1 MLIAVYIIIGV
12 FAGAT
17 LLSHIV
23 LASGVFLSRKDEK
36 SRRGVFSPSG
46 LEDYTISVIIP
57 ARNEEGNLEKLFHA
71 LEKQSFDRFKIILVN
86 DRSTDKTAD
95 LMELFKKRYPER
107 VEIIHVRDYTDFPGM
122 NPKQY
127 ALLQGIEGDD
137 SDILLFTDADC
148 VPPPKWVEYTALQFL
163 DQEIGIVIGPIHTEQ
178 KRGFIY
184 RFQVFDHI
192 FRYFYTAGSAGIGM
206 PTGGFGNNLAARR
219 QAIDDIGGYGSIGYS
234 VTEDAA
240 LIAKI
245 RKLNR
250 YTIAATTT
258 PETRVTAAA
267 QSSWQVLA
275 KQERR
280 WSYGAFFSPDWKT
293 ILGYG
298 MVMFFL
304 FAGLIS
310 IPLSFLFAP
319 LAVIVGSTFTSMLIM
334 ACAGGICLRAK
345 PGEYWLWLLPS
356 IIWCALFYTFNNIL
370 SFINI
375 PIEWKGKK
383 LEKM

>member
-1 MLIAVYIIIGV
+1 M
-12 FAGAT
+12 FAGTT
-17 LLSHIV
+17 LLSHIS
-23 LASGVFLSRKDEK
+23 LSCGVILSYKNEK
-36 SRRGVFSPSG
+36 KRRLRYAGEG
-46 LEDYTISVIIP
+46 LDDYSISIIIP
-57 ARNEEGNLEKLFHA
+57 ARNEEENLPKLFLA
-71 LEKQSFDRFKIILVN
+71 LENQSYNRFNIVLVN
-86 DRSTDKTAD
+86 DRSKDRTAEI
-95 LMELFKKRYPER
+95 MEAFKKKHPER
-107 VEIIHVRDYTDFPGM
+107 VEIIHVAEYSDFPGM

-127 ALLQGIEGDD
+127 ALFQGIEGCT

-148 VPPPKWVEYTALQFL
+148 VPPPRWVEYTAVHFL
-163 DQEIGIVIGPIHTEQ
+163 EPEVGVVIGPIHTEQ

-192 FRYFYTAGSAGIGM
+192 FRYFYTVASAGMGM
-206 PTGGFGNNLAARR
+206 PTGGFGNNLATRKK
-219 QAIDDIGGYGSIGYS
+219 AIDDIGGYGSIGYS

-245 RKLNR
+245 RELNR
-250 YTIAATTT
+250 YGIAATTT
-258 PETRVTAAA
+258 RETRVIAAPQA
-267 QSSWQVLA
+267 KWRILS

-280 WSYGAFFSPDWKT
+280 WSYGAFYSPDWKT

-298 MVMFFL
+298 AVMLFL
-304 FAGLIS
+304 FAGLVS
-310 IPLSFLFAP
+310 IPLSLLFSP
-319 LAVIVGSTFTSMLIM
+319 LRIIIGSTFTSMLIM
-334 ACAGGICLRAK
+334 ACAGGACLRMQFR
-345 PGEYWLWLLPS
+345 EYWLWLIPS